1 MGIKIVQG
9 ERKFCKDNDL
19 LGEFTLPLTTM
30 GPAKSVKVDI
40 TLEVDINAILT
51 VSAIEKGTNGNE
63 KSIKIDNLKD
73 RLNDKDIEKLIQE
86 AKKYEANDLK
96 RKEDL
101 IAKTKL
107 QDLAFSISKSKI
119 KSTTAIKKAKEIL
132 DWIKKNPDLDKQ
144 EYDKKYDELNN
155 L

>member
-1 MGIKIVQG
+1 M
-9 ERKFCKDNDL
+9 
-19 LGEFTLPLTTM
+19 
-30 GPAKSVKVDI
+30 
-40 TLEVDINAILT
+40 
-51 VSAIEKGTNGNE
+51 
-63 KSIKIDNLKD
+63 
-73 RLNDKDIEKLIQE
+73 
-86 AKKYEANDLK
+86 K

-119 KSTTAIKKAKEIL
+119 KSTTAINKAKEIL
-132 DWIKKNPDLDKQ
+132 DWIRKNPDLDKQ